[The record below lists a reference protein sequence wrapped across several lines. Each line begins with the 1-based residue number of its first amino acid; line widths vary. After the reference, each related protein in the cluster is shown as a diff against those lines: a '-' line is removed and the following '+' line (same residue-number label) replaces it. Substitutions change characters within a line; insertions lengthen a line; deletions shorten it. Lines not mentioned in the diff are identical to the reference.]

1 MLYCYHYDYSTI
13 GPLFPVEN
21 VYSAT
26 KIGKEACFE
35 RIQSKFG
42 RKSTYVVVGEI
53 RQLYFSSQ
61 LYLSSQLFFVVG
73 EIKELCFSS
82 QLCLSSQL
90 LLLSFRSNN
99 FVCCRII
106 MTSFLCRGREGR
118 GGGGEDDELSV
129 LEDFRTQRPHRV
141 LQRPRHGLHVSTH
154 VQSPKVICTSSEIS
168 PNSPGFNPAPKK

>member
-1 MLYCYHYDYSTI
+1 M
-13 GPLFPVEN
+13 EN

-53 RQLYFSSQ
+53 KQLYFSSQ
-61 LYLSSQLFFVVG
+61 LYLPSQLYLSNQLFFVVG

-82 QLCLSSQL
+82 QLCLLSQL
-90 LLLSFRSNN
+90 LLISFRSNN
-99 FVCCRII
+99 LVCCRII
-106 MTSFLCRGREGR
+106 LTSFLCRGREGR
-118 GGGGEDDELSV
+118 GGGGENYELSV

-168 PNSPGFNPAPKK
+168 PTSPGFNPAPKK

>member
-1 MLYCYHYDYSTI
+1 ML
-13 GPLFPVEN
+13 
-21 VYSAT
+21 
-26 KIGKEACFE
+26 
-35 RIQSKFG
+35 
-42 RKSTYVVVGEI
+42 
-53 RQLYFSSQ
+53 
-61 LYLSSQLFFVVG
+61 LSVRSDNFIFRVNFIFQVNFICQVNFFFVVG

-106 MTSFLCRGREGR
+106 LTSFLCRGREGR
-118 GGGGEDDELSV
+118 GGGGENYELSV
-129 LEDFRTQRPHRV
+129 LEDFRAQRPHRV

-168 PNSPGFNPAPKK
+168 PNSPGFNSAPQKVNPDYCPT